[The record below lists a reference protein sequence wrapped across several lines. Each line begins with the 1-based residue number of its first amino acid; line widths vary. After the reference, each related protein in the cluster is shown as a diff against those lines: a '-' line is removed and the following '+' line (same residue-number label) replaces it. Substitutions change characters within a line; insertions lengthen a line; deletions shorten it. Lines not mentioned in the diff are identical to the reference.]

1 MKAFSVRSWKAEQQ
15 KTLGKTVGS
24 LESERQRETN
34 GQAHK
39 RGRERMSFQI
49 WYGKA
54 EELVFA
60 YEIQQNHEKGR
71 QKP

>member
-34 GQAHK
+34 RQAHK
-39 RGRERMSFQI
+39 ERER
-49 WYGKA
+49 
-54 EELVFA
+54 ENVLPDLVW
-60 YEIQQNHEKGR
+60 KS
-71 QKP
+71 